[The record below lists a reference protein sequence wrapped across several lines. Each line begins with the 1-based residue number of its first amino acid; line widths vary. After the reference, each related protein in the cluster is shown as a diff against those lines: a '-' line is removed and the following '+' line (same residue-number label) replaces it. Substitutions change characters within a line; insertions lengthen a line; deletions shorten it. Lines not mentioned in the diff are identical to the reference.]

1 MESEHL
7 HPHFHVWEPIT
18 FACFL
23 ASLNLPFALE
33 LLQTGIGEFMV
44 VMRRQIGLQ
53 SEDHKHVAVPSI
65 GLLES

>member
-44 VMRRQIGLQ
+44 VIRKQQ

-65 GLLES
+65 GLLKS